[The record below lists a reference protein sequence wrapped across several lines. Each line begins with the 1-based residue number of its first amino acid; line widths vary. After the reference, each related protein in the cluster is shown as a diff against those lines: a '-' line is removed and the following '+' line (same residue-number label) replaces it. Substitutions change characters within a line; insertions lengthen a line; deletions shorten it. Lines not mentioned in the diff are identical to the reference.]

1 MKIITVCLLGMII
14 MLTTSVMAEDDTAN
28 VKPIDTIKSESS
40 NITETDKFDQLVI
53 YYLHGNRRC
62 MTCEKLE
69 AYSEEALSTGFTKQ
83 IKDSSIVWRVVN
95 FEEEGNEHY
104 AKDYQLYNQ
113 SLIISKIRNGKEVM
127 WTNLEKIWKL
137 VGNKKEFI
145 AYVQD
150 EVEKSLKTADK
161 E

>member
-62 MTCEKLE
+62 MTCETLE
-69 AYSEEALSTGFTKQ
+69 AYSEEALSTKFVGSLF
-83 IKDSSIVWRVVN
+83 IIFFFASSDRSRVS
-95 FEEEGNEHY
+95 FRT
-104 AKDYQLYNQ
+104 Q
-113 SLIISKIRNGKEVM
+113 
-127 WTNLEKIWKL
+127 
-137 VGNKKEFI
+137 
-145 AYVQD
+145 
-150 EVEKSLKTADK
+150 
-161 E
+161 